1 MTAYFLLPQNR
12 GYLMIIKVISEGFYT
27 KEEKTMLTRMNAT
40 IAIRSIYRVRFQKL
54 MVFTGGLLRAISVME
69 INGINEMIK
78 SIIK

>member
-69 INGINEMIK
+69 KNGINEMK
-78 SIIK
+78 KFIIK